1 MLRTCILLLVSLLLY
16 SAIVPAQNI
25 HIIAGTTSEG
35 FSGDGGP
42 SVDASISNPF
52 VSRADAGGNLYIAD
66 YMNNRIRKIN
76 TAGTI
81 NTVAGN
87 GSAAISGDGG
97 PAMDAGIA
105 SPISVA
111 TDRTGN
117 FYIATGNQIRKVNTT
132 GIITTIAGNG
142 TTTYSGDGGPA
153 TAAGFAGINDLTVD
167 TSGNIYITDPGA
179 GKIRKI
185 NTAGIISLFAGNPA
199 TGSGNDGIPATDAY
213 LSTPWGIT
221 ADNKGNIYF
230 TESMF
235 NRVRK
240 INSAGIITSLMKAD
254 TAGFSGDGGP
264 ATNAQLSLSGS
275 INNVATD
282 TAGNI
287 YIADVGNGRIRMIS
301 TTGIITTVA
310 GGGWDGSGV
319 PATDAH
325 LGYPYCVSVDNAGNL
340 YITDIAVIWKV
351 SANSTGVQPVKSE
364 SQQLALSHN
373 PTKGSFSLSLSSP
386 TTLPAHIIIT
396 NIIGQPI
403 KELTTTTNKETEIT
417 LNAPPGIYFVTSVTD
432 EGRQTAK
439 LIIE

>member
-1 MLRTCILLLVSLLLY
+1 M
-16 SAIVPAQNI
+16 
-25 HIIAGTTSEG
+25 IA
-35 FSGDGGP
+35 
-42 SVDASISNPF
+42 V
-52 VSRADAGGNLYIAD
+52 
-66 YMNNRIRKIN
+66 
-76 TAGTI
+76 
-81 NTVAGN
+81 
-87 GSAAISGDGG
+87 
-97 PAMDAGIA
+97 
-105 SPISVA
+105 
-111 TDRTGN
+111 
-117 FYIATGNQIRKVNTT
+117 
-132 GIITTIAGNG
+132 
-142 TTTYSGDGGPA
+142 
-153 TAAGFAGINDLTVD
+153 
-167 TSGNIYITDPGA
+167 
-179 GKIRKI
+179 
-185 NTAGIISLFAGNPA
+185 
-199 TGSGNDGIPATDAY
+199 
-213 LSTPWGIT
+213 
-221 ADNKGNIYF
+221 
-230 TESMF
+230 
-235 NRVRK
+235 
-240 INSAGIITSLMKAD
+240 